1 MKMKVY
7 NLTKAHIQQIDTIS
21 NAVLKISLLDIKDIE
36 SYPYLLIIQSIIE
49 DSIKL
54 SIYPL
59 KNKKITKITFSGF
72 NFSNEIIDDISSIL
86 QNFQVIHT
94 SGVLI
99 IKKQLFYECYLN
111 LSISDVKIIDLK
123 ASLDKIK
130 NIFKEI
136 IIEEIGLKKSN

>member
-1 MKMKVY
+1 MRVY
-7 NLTKAHIQQIDTIS
+7 KLTKAYIQPINDTS
-21 NAVLKISLLDIKDIE
+21 KANLKISLLNIRNIE
-36 SYPYLLIIQSIIE
+36 KNPFLLIVQSTIE
-49 DSIKL
+49 NSIKL

-59 KNKKITKITFSGF
+59 KKEKILKVTFSGF
-72 NFSNEIIDDISSIL
+72 DFSNEIFDDISKIF

-94 SGVLI
+94 SGAMI

-111 LSISDVKIIDLK
+111 LSLDEIKVKDLK

-136 IIEEIGLKKSN
+136 KIEEIGLKKSKEN

>member
-1 MKMKVY
+1 MKVY
-7 NLTKAHIQQIDTIS
+7 NLTKAHIQQIDNIS
-21 NAVLKISLLDIKDIE
+21 KNVLRISLLEIKNIE
-36 SYPYLLIIQSIIE
+36 TYPYILIVQSTIE
-49 DSIKL
+49 NSIKL

-59 KNKKITKITFSGF
+59 KNKKITKVTFSGF
-72 NFSNEIIDDISSIL
+72 DFSNEIVDDISKIL

-94 SGVLI
+94 SGALI

-111 LSISDVKIIDLK
+111 LSLDDVKFEELK

-136 IIEEIGLKKSN
+136 IIEEIGLKKSK